1 MLTNNI
7 NISILVFL
15 TIFIIFIILKPNF
28 IYNKNGLL
36 RNFGIGKRNST
47 VLPLW
52 LMVILLAIISYILV
66 LNYSNLE

>member
-36 RNFGIGKRNST
+36 RDFGIGKRNST

-52 LMVILLAIISYILV
+52 LIVILLAIISYILV
-66 LNYSNLE
+66 LSYSNVE

>member
-15 TIFIIFIILKPNF
+15 TIFIIFLYIKPNF

>member
-15 TIFIIFIILKPNF
+15 TIFIIFVYIKPNF